1 MAGQKEAVARRE
13 NQILII
19 RKVQSWR
26 AVLRRSVPWKT
37 ARYTKGDIEAT
48 VIGITDADGLVGYG
62 YMPAMAIL
70 GEAPVSAETLLQTL
84 LIPILKDQGFLGI
97 QPLMRQVELALG
109 ANFQLKFAIEEA
121 LWDLLGKRLQ
131 APLFHLIGGLCRESV
146 PVMRML
152 GLKPARETAEEA
164 KALVDKGYGYVKVK
178 IGLDEKRDVETVQR
192 VRDLVGEQVFMS
204 VDANQ
209 AYTPM
214 QAVRVLRQMENVRLG
229 AVEQPVKRDDLRGM
243 AFVRQHVSIPVMADE
258 GIETA
263 GDALRH
269 IEAGAMDA
277 VSIKLWKMGGLYR
290 ARDIASLCGAANIGV
305 HIGSTAGS
313 QLLEAIQLHF
323 AASMMELFGGAEIGE
338 FESLSD
344 DPASG
349 LVIRDGQ
356 LGVPTAPG
364 LGVQVIVEKLQ
375 ETTERIK

>member
-178 IGLDEKRDVETVQR
+178 IGLDEKGV
-192 VRDLVGEQVFMS
+192 
-204 VDANQ
+204 
-209 AYTPM
+209 
-214 QAVRVLRQMENVRLG
+214 
-229 AVEQPVKRDDLRGM
+229 
-243 AFVRQHVSIPVMADE
+243 
-258 GIETA
+258 A
-263 GDALRH
+263 GDL
-269 IEAGAMDA
+269 
-277 VSIKLWKMGGLYR
+277 
-290 ARDIASLCGAANIGV
+290 
-305 HIGSTAGS
+305 
-313 QLLEAIQLHF
+313 
-323 AASMMELFGGAEIGE
+323 
-338 FESLSD
+338 
-344 DPASG
+344 P
-349 LVIRDGQ
+349 
-356 LGVPTAPG
+356 
-364 LGVQVIVEKLQ
+364 
-375 ETTERIK
+375 